1 MEHLSNVFTK
11 NPDVIDELFKQHV
24 SITLKIDGMAFQ
36 IVYNDETSEIEY
48 HKRGGDASKVGPLI
62 DDFSKLLVKKYTAT
76 IKDFDSKKDLL
87 DDYKFLAVEIFDK
100 KYVLLTV
107 VTKDNK
113 VIDKPDSLKSIADK
127 LKIDTVPV
135 LLEGKLTDV
144 QKDGLKTMMT
154 LGPETT
160 NEEYKKYLTDLFG
173 DKEYT
178 EFLKGSGE
186 IEGIVLTF
194 VLDGKVAQYKIINP
208 AFKTRHDAELK
219 QQREEQLKLAGL
231 VEQILT
237 LFINKLSDAEKLD
250 DKKLYSLDK
259 NFLKLM
265 QDSKFANKV
274 MNVAAKFPPET
285 NPLLG
290 LDLVICSPE
299 MKKFLKRLGK
309 TMEAAYKQFVMAFY
323 KTRKRNYIVSKEFQ
337 MKINEI
343 SDKM

>member
-1 MEHLSNVFTK
+1 MEHLSNIFTK
-11 NPDVIDELFKQHV
+11 KPELVDELFDKHV
-24 SITLKIDGMAFQ
+24 AISLKIDGMAFQ
-36 IVYNDETSEIEY
+36 IVYNDETNEIEY
-48 HKRGGDASKVGPLI
+48 HKRSGDATKVGPLI
-62 DDFSKLLVKKYTAT
+62 DDYSKLLVKKYSTT
-76 IKDFDSKKDLL
+76 IKDFNAKKDLL
-87 DDYKFLAVEIFDK
+87 DDYKFLAIEIFDK

-113 VIDKPDSLKSIADK
+113 IIDIPDELKDIADK

-135 LLEGKLTDV
+135 LLDGNLTDA

-154 LGPETT
+154 LAPETT
-160 NEEYKKYLTDLFG
+160 TEEYKTYLTNLFG
-173 DKEYT
+173 EKEYT

-194 VLDGKVAQYKIINP
+194 NVDDKVAQYKIINP
-208 AFKTRHDAELK
+208 AFKTRHDAEIK
-219 QQREEQLKLAGL
+219 QQKEEQLKLAGL

-237 LFINKLSDAEKLD
+237 LYMDKLNPEKLD
-250 DKKLYSLDK
+250 DNKLYSLDK

-274 MNVAAKFPPET
+274 MNVAVKFPPET

-290 LDLVICSPE
+290 LNLDICSPE

-309 TMEAAYKQFVMAFY
+309 TMEVAYKQFVMAFY

>member
-1 MEHLSNVFTK
+1 MEHLSNIFTK
-11 NPDVIDELFKQHV
+11 KPELVDELFDKHV
-24 SITLKIDGMAFQ
+24 AISLKIDGMAFQ
-36 IVYNDETSEIEY
+36 IVYNDETNEIEY
-48 HKRGGDASKVGPLI
+48 HKRSGDATKVGPLI
-62 DDFSKLLVKKYTAT
+62 DDYSKLLVKKYSTT
-76 IKDFDSKKDLL
+76 IKDFNAKKDLL
-87 DDYKFLAVEIFDK
+87 DDYKFLAIEIFDK

-113 VIDKPDSLKSIADK
+113 IIDIPDELKDIADK

-135 LLEGKLTDV
+135 LLDGKLTDA

-154 LGPETT
+154 LAPETT
-160 NEEYKKYLTDLFG
+160 TEEYKTYLTNLFG
-173 DKEYT
+173 EKEYT

-194 VLDGKVAQYKIINP
+194 NVDDKVAQYKIINP
-208 AFKTRHDAELK
+208 AFKTRHDAEIK
-219 QQREEQLKLAGL
+219 QQKEEQLKLAGL

-237 LFINKLSDAEKLD
+237 LYMDKLNPEKLD
-250 DKKLYSLDK
+250 DNKLYSLDK

-274 MNVAAKFPPET
+274 MNVAVKFPPET

-290 LDLVICSPE
+290 LNLDICSPE

-309 TMEAAYKQFVMAFY
+309 TMEVAYKQFVMAFY